1 MGDSDTFSQV
11 DCIYMATIDDFQG
24 QALKLLKAIEQTKTD
39 EEVVV
44 EDSKDDGQ
52 EDNKGQ
58 EESSQS
64 DKGEETQMDEQRRSL
79 DESDPQGEG
88 AEDDSTQDR

>member
-24 QALKLLKAIEQTKTD
+24 QALKLLKAIEQINRD
-39 EEVVV
+39 EEVGL

-64 DKGEETQMDEQRRSL
+64 DQDEKTQTDEQRRSL
-79 DESDPQGEG
+79 DESNPQGEG